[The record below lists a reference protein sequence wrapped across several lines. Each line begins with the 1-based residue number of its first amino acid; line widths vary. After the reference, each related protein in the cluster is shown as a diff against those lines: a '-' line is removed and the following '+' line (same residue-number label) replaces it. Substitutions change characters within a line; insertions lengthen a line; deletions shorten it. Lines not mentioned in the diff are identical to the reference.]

1 MCRGFSVE
9 MKRKNFWKYNI
20 EYLSNCFFFF
30 FEIYEKKFF
39 EKSNLILIIDQII
52 GLVFEVKCVK
62 IKFEKK
68 IFFFFWFL
76 RKFFFKRRS
85 WFWFLIKL
93 LGNNLRWDV
102 QGFSIERKNKSF
114 WKYLLGFF
122 IFCDFWEK
130 FFLRINLDFVYWLNY

>member
-30 FEIYEKKFF
+30 LRFMKKNFLKNQTWF
-39 EKSNLILIIDQII
+39 WLLIKLLDWYLRWNVSKLNLR
-52 GLVFEVKCVK
+52 
-62 IKFEKK
+62 KK